1 MLAGEQLLLLGG
13 SVTRSEEN
21 TKIFTLVEDR
31 WVVKGVLEQ
40 QHVFFSA
47 LCIGQDVIDCQEY

>member
-1 MLAGEQLLLLGG
+1 MAGEQLLLLGG

-21 TKIFTLVEDR
+21 TNIFTLVEDR
-31 WVVKGVLEQ
+31 WVVQGVLEQ

-47 LCIGQDVIDCQEY
+47 LCIDQDVIDCQE